1 MTLLTPLTSD
11 TMSFSANNGGFDQNA
26 PMNGGGNGI
35 EAQLPTTTNMAAPT
49 GQAVS
54 NDAARTLW

>member
-1 MTLLTPLTSD
+1 
-11 TMSFSANNGGFDQNA
+11 MSFSANNGGFDQNT

-35 EAQLPTTTNMAAPT
+35 EAQLPPAPNMTAPA
-49 GQAVS
+49 GQPVS